1 MASRVEYLEN
11 LLADREM
18 QEGDIEIKSAE
29 EEREEKK
36 GNGIEEAV
44 FEDDDALLSIPGQPS

>member
-1 MASRVEYLEN
+1 MASRMDYLEN

-18 QEGDIEIKSAE
+18 QEEDIEFESAE

-36 GNGIEEAV
+36 DNGIEQTV
-44 FEDDDALLSIPGQPS
+44 SEDNDSSE

>member
-1 MASRVEYLEN
+1 MASRMDYLEN

-18 QEGDIEIKSAE
+18 QEEDIELESVE

-44 FEDDDALLSIPGQPS
+44 SEDDDASD